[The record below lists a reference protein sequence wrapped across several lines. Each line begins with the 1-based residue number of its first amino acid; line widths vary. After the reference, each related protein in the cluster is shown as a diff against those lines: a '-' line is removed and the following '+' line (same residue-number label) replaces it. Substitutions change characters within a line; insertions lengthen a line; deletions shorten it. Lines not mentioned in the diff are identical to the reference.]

1 MTLLLAGLDEIFPRF
16 EASWA
21 VGTHWVGSFPSCI
34 PCRNSQRAVPCLPCS
49 TQGRAGLAHS
59 AGGERILQS
68 TKCAIIYIYVCVYV
82 DKTRQA
88 AMVRSG
94 AALRMLPLSGKCLG
108 STSLDLEEFIWDFR
122 RGHWGKVTDS
132 GLLVLCVQRS
142 RGWLCWTLHH
152 LNIPRLQCLGRSRCR
167 SGPGPAER

>member
-1 MTLLLAGLDEIFPRF
+1 MKSPQIRGFLGCGHALGGFIPLLHSLQEFPKGN
-16 EASWA
+16 ALSSLL
-21 VGTHWVGSFPSCI
+21 HP
-34 PCRNSQRAVPCLPCS
+34 
-49 TQGRAGLAHS
+49 GRAGLGHS

-68 TKCAIIYIYVCVYV
+68 TKCGIIYIYVCVYV

-108 STSLDLEEFIWDFR
+108 ATSLDLEEFIWDFR